1 MEPLII
7 QEIAHRFSS
16 MHIRKNVKD
25 LPNTRKQYAQRI
37 IHSRLVLLSKTP
49 AFTQSKI
56 TFDEMLH
63 SNHRTIY
70 KWGIY
75 LIRELPYN

>member
-1 MEPLII
+1 M
-7 QEIAHRFSS
+7 
-16 MHIRKNVKD
+16 
-25 LPNTRKQYAQRI
+25 
-37 IHSRLVLLSKTP
+37 LLSKTP

-70 KWGIY
+70 KWGDIFDKRVTVQLNAPSAY
-75 LIRELPYN
+75 SLPSMAITTFLLSPMFGPMLAITLSDSELI

>member
-1 MEPLII
+1 M
-7 QEIAHRFSS
+7 
-16 MHIRKNVKD
+16 
-25 LPNTRKQYAQRI
+25 
-37 IHSRLVLLSKTP
+37 LLLKTP

-70 KWGIY
+70 KWGIIFDKRVTVQ
-75 LIRELPYN
+75 LNAPSA